1 MNKNPYLRTL
11 FSTSIALLI
20 AASLLSAA
28 DLVKPAPPV
37 SLKFVPAAGA
47 KAGSTVDATIEVSI
61 KKPWHIFGA
70 NPGVEGLIPAEFTL
84 DSCTGATLEKVVLSK
99 PSTVYSKVF
108 EKNLS
113 LYEEK
118 LTVTLTLKIAEG
130 TVDKIPLQGSFRYQ
144 ACSDT
149 TCLPPKREP
158 LTATQTLEKP

>member
-1 MNKNPYLRTL
+1 MIHNKKCRAFFLTL
-11 FSTSIALLI
+11 PLLCC
-20 AASLLSAA
+20 ASLLFAA

-47 KAGSTVDATIEVSI
+47 KAGSTVDATIEVTI

-70 NPGVEGLIPAEFTL
+70 NPGVEGLTPVEFSM
-84 DSCTGATLEKVVLSK
+84 DSCTGATVEKIVLSK

-113 LYEEK
+113 LYEDK
-118 LTVTLTLKIAEG
+118 MTVTLTLKIAEG
-130 TVDKIPLQGSFRYQ
+130 TSGKVPLQGTFHYQ

-158 LTATQTLEKP
+158 LMAAQILENP